1 MSRWPTWAHTG
12 QLSLLCLPGIQNRLE
27 GRHSLW
33 SCTDTLFTGKSW
45 VFFSPLRII
54 RVSHQAQAGS
64 NNPFWHRVWRKCLTA
79 RAEQCSGWNV
89 RSREWVQKTTH
100 VITLLKY
107 VGWIWGRCSV
117 LSSLWEYTEVFPI
130 SDLVTSSGF
139 CRDSSITQP
148 AALFYTWLNHSDKA
162 LNFISQIS
170 TAHYFLGTDFQDTK
184 WWSWIRFLIL
194 TMNIN

>member
-1 MSRWPTWAHTG
+1 MEQQVQPQAQPGQLTFSCMSRWPTWAHTG

-45 VFFSPLRII
+45 WFFSPLRII

-64 NNPFWHRVWRKCLTA
+64 NNPFWHGVWRKCLTA

-117 LSSLWEYTEVFPI
+117 LSSLWEYTEVFPR
-130 SDLVTSSGF
+130 L
-139 CRDSSITQP
+139 
-148 AALFYTWLNHSDKA
+148 
-162 LNFISQIS
+162 
-170 TAHYFLGTDFQDTK
+170 
-184 WWSWIRFLIL
+184 SWILLQALVSAETRVSLSQQHFSIHD
-194 TMNIN
+194 